1 MNSIPFWNRLST
13 RLGLLIL
20 LIVLVLAGA
29 TAILVVRGF
38 NGFNVAQQ
46 DALQALTDAGLEP
59 NSELRDILS
68 RTVVN
73 LLAVFLLT
81 LVAATVFSRSLLT
94 EPINSLVDATQQI
107 ARGNLGVTLPVTS
120 DSELGALATAFN
132 QMSTNLESRTKEL
145 VEANEALK
153 RSEAQLEQRVQE
165 RTTELM
171 ALLELS
177 NNIALSTE
185 DIPLIESVFEELK
198 DITEYK
204 AIALFQ
210 LIGKTFQE
218 LVLKEELSM
227 VEQTKMLEAVEQ
239 KKPLTLLLS
248 ESKQVIFPVFVH
260 NKTVGVV
267 VLEHAKDKTL
277 TEEKLRLVNVFA
289 NQAGVAIENMRL
301 YTDVQEKAA
310 FDERQ
315 HLARELHDSVSQALY
330 SIVLGSHAAEKQLD
344 RDPEQARQA
353 LDYVQDLAEAGLAE
367 MRALIFEL
375 RPEVLEKE
383 GLSAALAKQVEALEV
398 RHKLK
403 ADFEGDT
410 EPELSFA
417 TKQALFR
424 IVQEALHN
432 VVKHAKA
439 DYAKVCLYS
448 FDDHVR
454 LIIEDNGI
462 GFDSTQEF
470 TGHLGLKT
478 MAERASSLGGSLV
491 IESLQGQGTRLI
503 VNLPRAET

>member
-20 LIVLVLAGA
+20 LIVLVLALA
-29 TAILVVRGF
+29 TAILVARGF
-38 NGFNVAQQ
+38 GALQQ
-46 DALQALTDAGLEP
+46 DAAVALNQLGLENNLP
-59 NSELRDILS
+59 NIIS

-81 LVAATVFSRSLLT
+81 LVGATVFSRSFLT
-94 EPINSLVDATQQI
+94 EPITSLVDATQEI

-120 DSELGALATAFN
+120 NSELGMLATAFN
-132 QMSTNLESRTKEL
+132 QMSTNLDARTKEL
-145 VEANEALK
+145 LAANEALK
-153 RSEAQLEQRVQE
+153 RNEAQLEQRVEE
-165 RTTELM
+165 RTRELM

-177 NNIALSTE
+177 NNIALTTE
-185 DIPLIESVFEELK
+185 DIPLIESIFDELEEITGANALVLFE
-198 DITEYK
+198 
-204 AIALFQ
+204 
-210 LIGKTFQE
+210 LIGAKFQT
-218 LVLKEELSM
+218 VVSRHELSFFISAKLM
-227 VEQTKMLEAVEQ
+227 DAVEQ
-239 KKPLTLLLS
+239 KAMIHVLKDDVQQMFLP
-248 ESKQVIFPVFVH
+248 IFVH
-260 NKTVGVV
+260 NKTVGVLA
-267 VLEHAKDKTL
+267 LELDVNRQL
-277 TEEKLRLVNVFA
+277 SEEKVRLISVFA

-330 SIVLGSHAAEKQLD
+330 SIVLGSHAAKKQLE
-344 RDPEQARQA
+344 RDPKQAEQA
-353 LDYVQDLAEAGLAE
+353 LDYVQNLAEAGLAE

-375 RPEVLEKE
+375 RPEVLEME

-403 ADFEGDT
+403 AEFEADT

-432 VVKHAKA
+432 IVKHAKA
-439 DYAKVCLYS
+439 D
-448 FDDHVR
+448 HVWVSLESHPENVSLCIR
-454 LIIEDNGI
+454 DNGI
-462 GFDSTQEF
+462 GFDTGREY

-478 MAERASSLGGSLV
+478 MRERANSLGGEFKVTSALG
-491 IESLQGQGTRLI
+491 EGTRLQ
-503 VNLPRAET
+503 VVVPRSQS

>member
-20 LIVLVLAGA
+20 LIVLILAGA
-29 TAILVVRGF
+29 TAILVARGF
-38 NGFNVAQQ
+38 GLLQQ
-46 DALQALTDAGLEP
+46 DAAQNLSQLGLEV
-59 NSELRDILS
+59 NSDLSDIIS

-94 EPINSLVDATQQI
+94 EPIASLVDATKEI
-107 ARGNLGVTLPVTS
+107 AQGNLGVTLPVTS
-120 DSELGALATAFN
+120 NSELGSLATAFN
-132 QMSTNLESRTKEL
+132 QMSTHLAARTREL
-145 VEANEALK
+145 LEANEALK
-153 RSEAQLEQRVQE
+153 RSEMRLEQRVEE
-165 RTTELM
+165 RTRELM

-185 DIPLIESVFEELK
+185 DIPLIESIFEELK
-198 DITEYK
+198 GITDYH
-204 AIALFQ
+204 AIGLYE
-210 LIGKTFQE
+210 LIGKSFQE
-218 LVLKEELSM
+218 VVSRHHLEAFHKAKYLEAIEQKQSLLILGERLCQLVL
-227 VEQTKMLEAVEQ
+227 
-239 KKPLTLLLS
+239 P
-248 ESKQVIFPVFVH
+248 IFVH
-260 NKTVGVV
+260 NKTVGVL
-267 VLEHAKDKTL
+267 VLEHDKDKDL
-277 TEEKLRLVNVFA
+277 SEEKVRLIKVFA

-330 SIVLGSHAAEKQLD
+330 SIVLGSHAAKKQLE
-344 RDPEQARQA
+344 RDPKQAEQA
-353 LDYVQDLAEAGLAE
+353 LIYVQDLAEAGLAE

-403 ADFEGDT
+403 AEFEASE

-417 TKQALFR
+417 AKQALFR

-432 VVKHAKA
+432 IVKHAKA
-439 DYAKVCLYS
+439 EQVRVSLKSETDGLCL
-448 FDDHVR
+448 
-454 LIIEDNGI
+454 LIVDNGI
-462 GFDSTQEF
+462 GFDTRKEY

-478 MAERASSLGGSLV
+478 MRERAVSLGGQFQVTSHL
-491 IESLQGQGTRLI
+491 GQGTTLKI
-503 VNLPRAET
+503 TVPGTVP